1 MSEGK
6 HIVLNVTGMTCQGC
20 VNSVTRIVKR
30 ADPAA
35 EVAIDLPTGRLEA
48 TTAASAQTLAQ
59 AITAAGYGAQVV

>member
-6 HIVLNVTGMTCQGC
+6 PVVLTVTGMTCQGC

-35 EVAIDLPTGRLEA
+35 VVAIDLPTGRLEA
-48 TTAASAQTLAQ
+48 TTTASAQTLAQ
-59 AITAAGYGAQVV
+59 AITAAGYGAHTA